1 MEDLQLE
8 PLKEFQKN
16 INESLN
22 PLRDVLLRFSES
34 ILSSNSLSEMTKTVS
49 SAIQSITE
57 TYNNECSEL
66 LKRSSEAI
74 KSMTFDIPK
83 YDLTPIIESLST
95 VHLENDEEILI
106 KLDDDDVKLIN
117 DIDSSLEP
125 KKEKFWTF
133 EKISFL
139 ITTLLAIIQIF
150 QSGIS
155 DIQSSQ
161 QLDEIS
167 TKIEEHWIEEDK
179 KAEENKEYQERI
191 ISLLETITSQLQK
204 EDNQSSDEDF
214 SSLSE

>member
-1 MEDLQLE
+1 
-8 PLKEFQKN
+8 
-16 INESLN
+16 
-22 PLRDVLLRFSES
+22 
-34 ILSSNSLSEMTKTVS
+34 MTKTVS

-66 LKRSSEAI
+66 LKCSSEAI

-133 EKISFL
+133 EKISF
-139 ITTLLAIIQIF
+139 F
-150 QSGIS
+150 DNYFIS
-155 DIQSSQ
+155 DYS
-161 QLDEIS
+161 DIS
-167 TKIEEHWIEEDK
+167 KWYFRYT
-179 KAEENKEYQERI
+179 I
-191 ISLLETITSQLQK
+191 IAAIR
-204 EDNQSSDEDF
+204 
-214 SSLSE
+214 

>member
-1 MEDLQLE
+1 
-8 PLKEFQKN
+8 
-16 INESLN
+16 
-22 PLRDVLLRFSES
+22 
-34 ILSSNSLSEMTKTVS
+34 
-49 SAIQSITE
+49 
-57 TYNNECSEL
+57 
-66 LKRSSEAI
+66 
-74 KSMTFDIPK
+74 MTFDIPK

-125 KKEKFWTF
+125 KKEKIWTF

-150 QSGIS
+150 QSCIS

-167 TKIEEHWIEEDK
+167 TKIEEHWIEE
-179 KAEENKEYQERI
+179 ENKEYQERI

-204 EDNQSSDEDF
+204 EENQSFDEDS

>member
-1 MEDLQLE
+1 
-8 PLKEFQKN
+8 
-16 INESLN
+16 
-22 PLRDVLLRFSES
+22 
-34 ILSSNSLSEMTKTVS
+34 MTKTVS

-125 KKEKFWTF
+125 KKEK
-133 EKISFL
+133 
-139 ITTLLAIIQIF
+139 
-150 QSGIS
+150 
-155 DIQSSQ
+155 
-161 QLDEIS
+161 
-167 TKIEEHWIEEDK
+167 KIEANKIKILYLDKNITNEEIL
-179 KAEENKEYQERI
+179 EI
-191 ISLLETITSQLQK
+191 ISEKNMLLI
-204 EDNQSSDEDF
+204 
-214 SSLSE
+214 